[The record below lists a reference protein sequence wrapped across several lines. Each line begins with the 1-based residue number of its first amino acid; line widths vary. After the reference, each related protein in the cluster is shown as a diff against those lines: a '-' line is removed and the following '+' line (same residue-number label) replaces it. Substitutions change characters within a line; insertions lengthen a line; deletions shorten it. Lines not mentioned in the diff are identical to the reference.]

1 MRLWSKNPS
10 SLSSRWSSPRSS
22 LQRRTTTWWCQ
33 WFASALFVL
42 LLGGR
47 ALGQSAPASA
57 GGASAGTAAKST
69 KEYIDSATKYF
80 QAGDY
85 ESAVRDYFAAYERKP
100 VPALL
105 FNIAQAQ
112 RKAGQ
117 WQQALTMY
125 ERFLREDP
133 KSTLAPEA
141 EANATAMRAR
151 IEADKASAERDVAER
166 LAKQRAAEAE
176 ALAQAREDERKK
188 SEAAL
193 LLVTQKNEK
202 PIYKKPWFWGVLGG
216 VVVAGVVVTAVVIA
230 TQPKDPASDLGLRVV
245 EF

>member
-1 MRLWSKNPS
+1 
-10 SLSSRWSSPRSS
+10 
-22 LQRRTTTWWCQ
+22 
-33 WFASALFVL
+33 
-42 LLGGR
+42 
-47 ALGQSAPASA
+47 
-57 GGASAGTAAKST
+57 
-69 KEYIDSATKYF
+69 
-80 QAGDY
+80 
-85 ESAVRDYFAAYERKP
+85 
-100 VPALL
+100 
-105 FNIAQAQ
+105 
-112 RKAGQ
+112 
-117 WQQALTMY
+117 
-125 ERFLREDP
+125 
-133 KSTLAPEA
+133 
-141 EANATAMRAR
+141 MRAR

>member
-1 MRLWSKNPS
+1 M
-10 SLSSRWSSPRSS
+10 
-22 LQRRTTTWWCQ
+22 
-33 WFASALFVL
+33 
-42 LLGGR
+42 
-47 ALGQSAPASA
+47 
-57 GGASAGTAAKST
+57 
-69 KEYIDSATKYF
+69 
-80 QAGDY
+80 
-85 ESAVRDYFAAYERKP
+85 RDYFAAYERKP

-176 ALAQAREDERKK
+176 ALAQAREAERKK
-188 SEAAL
+188 TEAAL
-193 LLVTQKNEK
+193 LLVSQKNEK